1 MDKWRY
7 FDNIWKVL
15 LVLGTIYSV
24 LSFIG
29 SIEKDEIGLLI
40 VGIIC
45 VINYLR
51 ASFESD
57 TKRIMLSIMLMTALL
72 LWSLFGVFVR

>member
-7 FDNIWKVL
+7 FDNIWKTL

-29 SIEKDEIGLLI
+29 SIEKDEIGLLV

-51 ASFESD
+51 ASFETE
-57 TKRIMLSIMLMTALL
+57 TKRIMLSIMLLTALL
-72 LWSLFGVFVR
+72 LWSLFDVFVR